1 MPRVRRTANPLA
13 VVEAQIGRMQQALGK
28 LQVEIA
34 RLRRM
39 QARSQPQSA
48 GQTPLTLRDA
58 RQAAEHEFILEVGE
72 RCGWNRTQMVRTLRL
87 DRKSLY
93 RRMQTYGMVA
103 AHPAPSGPP
112 PRKATMLARPQ
123 PQAGRRQ

>member
-1 MPRVRRTANPLA
+1 MPRVRRTANLLA
-13 VVEAQIGRMQQALGK
+13 VVEAQISRMQEALGK

-34 RLRRM
+34 RLSRM
-39 QARSQPQSA
+39 QARSQPQAA
-48 GQTPLTLRDA
+48 GQAALTLREA
-58 RQAAEHEFILEVGE
+58 RQAAEREFILDVGE
-72 RCGWNRTQMVRTLRL
+72 RCGWNRTQMARTLRL

-112 PRKATMLARPQ
+112 PRKAAKPTRSAR
-123 PQAGRRQ
+123 ARRQR